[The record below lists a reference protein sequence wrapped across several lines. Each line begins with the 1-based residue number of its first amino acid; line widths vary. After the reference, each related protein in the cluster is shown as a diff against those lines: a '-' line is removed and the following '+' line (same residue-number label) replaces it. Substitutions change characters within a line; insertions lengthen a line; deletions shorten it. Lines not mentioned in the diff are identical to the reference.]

1 MLLFGVLPT
10 LLLLI
15 GFLTWMTTVVYRDLL
30 SANEQQMVVLAEAVA
45 AEIERGNTRAVM
57 AAQVMALAQE
67 GGMFG
72 DRQASIDYAQKTLE
86 RFPELTGAYFGYEP
100 DADGQD
106 LDTVATNNATDDAT
120 ADMGNATDS
129 QGRFIPY
136 WFRNSEQDNRLEL
149 EPLVD
154 METSLYYNGCKELF
168 LATGRAMP
176 MVTEPYVYEG
186 KLIVEQT
193 YPIII
198 DGAFKGIAGVDRA
211 LDDIG
216 RFLES
221 IKQRSSVDVYLIS
234 RAGRFVESTADIAD
248 TAAIDTVSLT
258 SRAIAETPYAEMF
271 GPLHANR
278 KDQVFQLATD
288 PVDQLRYYYAA
299 APIPTGE
306 WQVVIRKLESSV
318 TQATRETI
326 NQMLVFVLL
335 GLLAVVFLAIWVMR
349 STSARIQ
356 RVVQVADKLAQG
368 DTSLVENLDADA
380 RDETAQLNDSLN
392 RLVQSYREITR
403 ICVAIANGDF
413 SQSLHK
419 RSDRDAL
426 ADALNEMSEKR
437 RIAEATVRHARD
449 EAESA
454 NRAKSEFLANMSHEL
469 RTPMNAIIGYSE
481 MLEEEAQDQQLEDF
495 VPDLQKIQTAG
506 NHLLSLI
513 NDVLD
518 LSKIE
523 AGRMELFLETFDV
536 ADMLADVGNTVGPL
550 AEKNHNTL
558 KIDYDDSLGAM
569 HSDLVKVRQ
578 SLINLLSNACK
589 FTESGS
595 IELSAYR
602 TGSGDDEQVCFSVSD
617 SGIGMSAEQLQ
628 RIFAAFGQADS
639 STTRRFGGTGL
650 GLTIT
655 QRFAHLLGGEV
666 SVTSKPD
673 QGSTFTLTL
682 PATSVNQATIK
693 ASAAEPFSSSVNGDG
708 PLVLVVDDEPSAR
721 ELLSRTLTQK
731 GFSVVTAANGAEGLR
746 LAAELNPAIITLG
759 VMMPQLDGWE
769 VLRALKSNAA
779 TSDIPV
785 VMVSILHDESLA
797 YSLGATD
804 YLTKP
809 VDRERLVKTLNAVG
823 KHSDQLALVVD
834 DEPDARELTAR
845 MLVKEGWRVIEAEN
859 GAQALEQLERLRKQ
873 LERLKELPDLILL
886 DLMMPVMDGFEFI
899 EKLRGSPGLRHLPVI
914 VLTAKILTTQERA
927 FLEQSVAQVV
937 RKGAQ
942 DQDKLLDEI
951 TALVNARSG

>member
-15 GFLTWMTTVVYRDLL
+15 GFLTWMTTVAYRDLL

-72 DRQASIDYAQKTLE
+72 DREASIAYAQKTLE

-100 DADGQD
+100 NADGKD
-106 LDTVATNNATDDAT
+106 REVTAANNL
-120 ADMGNATDS
+120 GNATDP

-136 WFRNSEQDNRLEL
+136 WFRNSERNNQLEL

-168 LATGRAMP
+168 LSTGRALP

-221 IKQRSSVDVYLIS
+221 IKQRSGVDVYLIS

-248 TAAIDTVSLT
+248 TGSADTGNLT
-258 SRAIAETPYAEMF
+258 SRALADTPYAELF
-271 GPLHANR
+271 GPLHMTKSSQA
-278 KDQVFQLATD
+278 FQLATD
-288 PVDQLRYYYAA
+288 PVDQQRYYYTA

-326 NQMLVFVLL
+326 NQMLVFVLM
-335 GLLAVVFLAIWVMR
+335 GLIAVVFLAIWVMR

-356 RVVQVADKLAQG
+356 QVVQVADKLALG
-368 DTSLVENLDADA
+368 DISAVENLDADS

-413 SQSLHK
+413 SQSLGK
-419 RSDRDAL
+419 RSNRDEL

-437 RIAEATVRHARD
+437 RIAEQSVRHARD
-449 EAESA
+449 EAQSA

-481 MLEEEAQDQQLEDF
+481 MLEEEAEDQQLEDF

-536 ADMLADVGNTVGPL
+536 AGMLTDVGNTVGPL
-550 AEKNHNTL
+550 AEKNHNTV
-558 KIDYDDSLGAM
+558 KIDYDQSIGEM

-589 FTESGS
+589 FTESGL
-595 IELSAYR
+595 IELSARR
-602 TGSGDDEQVCFSVSD
+602 TRSGDDEQICFSVSD
-617 SGIGMSAEQLQ
+617 SGIGMNAEQLQ

-655 QRFAHLLGGEV
+655 QKFAHLLGGEV
-666 SVTSKPD
+666 TVTSEPD

-682 PATSVNQATIK
+682 PATSIDQATVK
-693 ASAAEPFSSSVNGDG
+693 AAPAEPVSSSMNGDG

-721 ELLSRTLTQK
+721 DLLSRTLSQR
-731 GFSVVTAANGAEGLR
+731 GFSVVTAADGAEGLR
-746 LAAELNPAIITLG
+746 LAGELKPAVITLD

-769 VLRALKSNAA
+769 VLRALKADAA
-779 TSDIPV
+779 TADIPV

-823 KHSDQLALVVD
+823 KHSDQLALVVE
-834 DEPDARELTAR
+834 DEPDARELTVR
-845 MLVKEGWRVIEAEN
+845 MLEKEGWRVIETEN
-859 GAQALEQLERLRKQ
+859 GAQALEQLERLEEK
-873 LERLKELPDLILL
+873 LPDLILL

-899 EKLRGSPGLRHLPVI
+899 EKLRGNPDLRHLPVV
-914 VLTAKILTTQERA
+914 VLTAKILTVQERS

-942 DQDKLLDEI
+942 DQDKLLEEI
-951 TALVNARSG
+951 TALVHANRD